1 MDITN
6 IIILRI
12 LQYFILSA
20 LIIFAVL
27 SLIIKNTKKKFILL
41 AFFVLFAQAYDFTLY
56 YGDLFYLIFVPFIL
70 LFIIFYLFNLQR
82 EIFILKNL
90 SHEEISETRDLL
102 TVSKTSI
109 FRKEMRERVF
119 RFIMPVF
126 FCAGFIFLFIKFGG
140 NYTAKFDL
148 AKTITLINF
157 SEIAKEIYL
166 NYGILIFLVILLI
179 FIMLLWII
187 SIILIRK
194 KK

>member
-6 IIILRI
+6 IIII
-12 LQYFILSA
+12 KNLQYFILSA
-20 LIIFAVL
+20 LIIFALL
-27 SLIIKNTKKKFILL
+27 SLIIKNIKKKFILL
-41 AFFVLFAQAYDFTLY
+41 ALFVLFAQIYDFTLY
-56 YGDLFYLIFVPFIL
+56 YGDLFYLIFIPFIL
-70 LFIIFYLFNLQR
+70 FLIIFYLFNLQS
-82 EIFILKNL
+82 EIFILKYL
-90 SHEEISETRDLL
+90 SREKISENSDMQ
-102 TVSKTSI
+102 TVPEKNI
-109 FRKEMRERVF
+109 FRKEITEKVL
-119 RFIMPVF
+119 RFIMPVL
-126 FCAGFIFLFIKFGG
+126 FCVGFIFLFIKFGG